1 MYGDWFDN
9 VMDTKREDI
18 EKNYCVVVY
27 ILDKKEFKILEY
39 NKDKKLGVLFIVKTY
54 QEFYKMFEYN
64 NKS

>member
-1 MYGDWFDN
+1 
-9 VMDTKREDI
+9 MDTKKEDI
-18 EKNYCVVVY
+18 EKNYCIVVY

-54 QEFYKMFEYN
+54 KEFYNMFVYN